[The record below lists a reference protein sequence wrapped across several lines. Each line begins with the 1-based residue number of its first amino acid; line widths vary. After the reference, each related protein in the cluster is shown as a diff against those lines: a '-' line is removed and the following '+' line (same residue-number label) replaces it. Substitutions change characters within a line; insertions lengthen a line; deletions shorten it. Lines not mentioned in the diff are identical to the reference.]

1 MDKTKVLTETLAGEA
16 LNWAVM
22 KSEGVELT
30 PVFKES
36 GFHAWYIA
44 DAGMPRAR
52 GELQDFAGDW
62 NLMKGL
68 VLKHDIGFGKIRG
81 NRWAAHPMRSN
92 EPTNWSYAD
101 DPAVAVCRAAV
112 IETLGTW
119 VEVPTFLVE
128 QPVQGLK
135 SV

>member
-1 MDKTKVLTETLAGEA
+1 MEKTKVQTETLAGDA

-22 KSEGVELT
+22 KSEGLELT
-30 PVFKES
+30 PVFKD
-36 GFHAWYIA
+36 GVFHAWYIA

-52 GELQDFAGDW
+52 SELQDFAGDW
-62 NLMKGL
+62 NLMKRL
-68 VLKHDIGFGKIRG
+68 VLKHGIGFGKFRG
-81 NRWAAHPMRSN
+81 ERWAAHPMRAN

-112 IETLGTW
+112 VETLGPW
-119 VEVPTFLVE
+119 VEVPSFLVD
-128 QPVQGLK
+128 QPAQGLT

>member
-1 MDKTKVLTETLAGEA
+1 MDKTKVQTETLAGEA

-22 KSEGVELT
+22 KSEGLELT
-30 PVFKES
+30 PIFKDDVFL
-36 GFHAWYIA
+36 AWITP
-44 DAGMPRAR
+44 DDGMPW
-52 GELQDFAGDW
+52 GGPVWDFASDW
-62 NLMKGL
+62 NLMKRL

-92 EPTNWSYAD
+92 EPTNWSLAD

-112 IETLGTW
+112 IETLGPW

-128 QPVQGLK
+128 QPAQGLK
-135 SV
+135 SI